1 MPDNKTTENILA
13 TVGAVLWAIQ
23 GIPQIVKSYR
33 TKSTK
38 GLSPYLMLLWMASG
52 LFFCTY
58 VVTRDLA
65 IPAIIQPHVSLV
77 IYTISWGQ
85 CLYYS
90 SGYSLVKTILCA
102 GGVLLAGA
110 AFEGAS
116 VVGLLAGKR
125 QGIEIPMVVYG
136 YTSTVIAVIGI
147 IPQYYEIYK
156 QKEVIG
162 LSIMFVITDLVG
174 AIFLIAALFLREKVD
189 IAGLATY
196 ALTFAMVLGIVIL
209 ALILNPL
216 AAKRRRL
223 VGVASPTKD
232 LESSGGNG
240 TGAKHDLEKTISAA
254 TPELE
259 KAETDIV
266 PEQPVRVDHQRE
278 VGHSSD
284 PDSEYESEIEKKA
297 IKIKKEDLNSVTIGL
312 DHADDVDHLQYHYDS
327 DVAEHDIDGEDHYIP
342 TLGYHHA

>member
-23 GIPQIVKSYR
+23 GIPQVVKSYR
-33 TKSTK
+33 TQSTK

-65 IPAIIQPHVSLV
+65 IPAVIQPHASLI

-90 SGYSLVKTILCA
+90 CGYSLIKTILCA
-102 GGVLLAGA
+102 GGALLAGA

-116 VVGLLAGKR
+116 IAGLLAGKR
-125 QGIEIPMVVYG
+125 HGTEIPMVVYG
-136 YTSTVIAVIGI
+136 YASTVIAVIGI
-147 IPQYYEIYK
+147 LPQYYEIYK

-162 LSIMFVITDLVG
+162 LSITFVITDLVG
-174 AIFLIAALFLREKVD
+174 AVCLIAALFLRERVD

-216 AAKRRRL
+216 AARRRRL
-223 VGVASPTKD
+223 AGLPSKD
-232 LESSGGNG
+232 LESAVAASGAD
-240 TGAKHDLEKTISAA
+240 AKDDLEKVISATP

-259 KAETDIV
+259 KGHFDFVSPKPVSKAEQSSEFDSGYTSDYK
-266 PEQPVRVDHQRE
+266 ENTEE
-278 VGHSSD
+278 VLGKENVHSSSAGTNSDDSHDEID
-284 PDSEYESEIEKKA
+284 P
-297 IKIKKEDLNSVTIGL
+297 L
-312 DHADDVDHLQYHYDS
+312 YHNHY
-327 DVAEHDIDGEDHYIP
+327 EDHSNVAQPDLTISR
-342 TLGYHHA
+342 L